1 MPHFNTYT
9 CGYLSTPFFRLIISR
24 IVISSMNK
32 KGDAACNSTK
42 LQECKMRCIRRTT
55 PTVSTL
61 MDIPYIYTSTYELL
75 YNYIYTSTGVY
86 RTLHDATK
94 QRLPNVQEAAVP
106 KTISYLLFLVL
117 VVFLHLHLSTSKG
130 KYVYLLL
137 SQLPFWNP
145 LQLACPDTYGQEQ
158 SGSEAC
164 SLILWKSTSLV
175 APWGPYRPITLV
187 SLSRNYTRRR
197 KASLP
202 NK

>member
-1 MPHFNTYT
+1 MYSLQWLTGTRDCLMPHFKIYI
-9 CGYLSTPFFRLIISR
+9 CRYLTRTFFSR
-24 IVISSMNK
+24 IVISSMSK

-61 MDIPYIYTSTYELL
+61 MNIPYFYTSTYDHELL
-75 YNYIYTSTGVY
+75 YNYVYTSTGVY

-130 KYVYLLL
+130 KYV
-137 SQLPFWNP
+137 
-145 LQLACPDTYGQEQ
+145 
-158 SGSEAC
+158 
-164 SLILWKSTSLV
+164 
-175 APWGPYRPITLV
+175 
-187 SLSRNYTRRR
+187 
-197 KASLP
+197 
-202 NK
+202 